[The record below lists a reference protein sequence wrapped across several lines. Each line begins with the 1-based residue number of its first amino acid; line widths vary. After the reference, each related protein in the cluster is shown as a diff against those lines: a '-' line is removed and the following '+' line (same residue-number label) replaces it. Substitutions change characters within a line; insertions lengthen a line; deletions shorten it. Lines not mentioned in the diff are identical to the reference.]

1 MDISSMSST
10 LTPNQSSVRSPWQ
23 QIAKDFQT
31 LQGAIQ
37 SRDTSSAQKALAA
50 VRDDWQSSAKANST
64 TGHSSQIST
73 DLQTI
78 QMALKSDD
86 VSAAQKAFA
95 TLQQDMKAGLITIA
109 VLRQATRS
117 LPPLPSNTTPSPDS
131 NIDVRL

>member
-1 MDISSMSST
+1 
-10 LTPNQSSVRSPWQ
+10 
-23 QIAKDFQT
+23 
-31 LQGAIQ
+31 
-37 SRDTSSAQKALAA
+37 
-50 VRDDWQSSAKANST
+50 VRDDWQSSARANST

-109 VLRQATRS
+109 VLRRQATE
-117 LPPLPSNTTPSPDS
+117 PPTSTPSTTTPSPDS